1 MAMATL
7 RDLYS
12 AELHDLMN
20 AEQQIFETLA
30 SMSDCATFLDLRLAL
45 DEHRAETKVHIERLR
60 LLIER
65 LGEPARPTPSAVVAA
80 VIEDA
85 TSRLANA
92 EAGPSVDAELVAAV
106 QRIAHYEIASY
117 KTVCSHAESLGDWDA
132 ASVLRETLNEEEQ
145 VDRQFAD
152 MARHDGPARQP
163 QHAMPGD
170 RQDVDHASGPVSSTH
185 RNAELTVAR
194 EGAEGGDKV
203 VRNVPDSGDVNPR
216 DTEAPKTT
224 TPRIER
230 YRER

>member
-1 MAMATL
+1 MAIATL

-30 SMSDCATFLDLRLAL
+30 SMSDCATLLDLRLAL

-92 EAGPSVDAELVAAV
+92 EAGPSVDAELIATV
-106 QRIAHYEIASY
+106 QRI
-117 KTVCSHAESLGDWDA
+117 
-132 ASVLRETLNEEEQ
+132 
-145 VDRQFAD
+145 
-152 MARHDGPARQP
+152 
-163 QHAMPGD
+163 
-170 RQDVDHASGPVSSTH
+170 
-185 RNAELTVAR
+185 
-194 EGAEGGDKV
+194 
-203 VRNVPDSGDVNPR
+203 
-216 DTEAPKTT
+216 
-224 TPRIER
+224 
-230 YRER
+230 